1 MPGLTEDYSGSMIL
15 YALKFIQFIV
25 RMLLGR
31 EATNKQEPPTSLFHL
46 KGADGGGDEGGGGG
60 QWMGG

>member
-25 RMLLGR
+25 R
-31 EATNKQEPPTSLFHL
+31 ETS
-46 KGADGGGDEGGGGG
+46 K
-60 QWMGG
+60 